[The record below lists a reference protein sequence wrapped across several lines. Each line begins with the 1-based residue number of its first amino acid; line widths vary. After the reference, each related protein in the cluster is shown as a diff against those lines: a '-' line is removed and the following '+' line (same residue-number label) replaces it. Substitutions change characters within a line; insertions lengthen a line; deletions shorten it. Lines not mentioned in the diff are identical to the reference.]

1 MERSEAA
8 SSQKSAAAKKTNIGR
23 SRKGCMKGKGGP
35 ENAMCTYKGVRQRT
49 WGKWVA
55 EIREPNRGARLWLG
69 TFNTS
74 LEAALAYDEAA
85 WKLYGPEAKVNLP
98 YNCPTT
104 LVSGC
109 DFSSVHV
116 VPDQEMEKSC
126 ESVGRSLFVGKSGGS
141 SGSSE
146 DGLGKGSAFSGW
158 IDGEENLYWPQLLEA
173 NDALEVND
181 IGFSMS
187 DLLGGE
193 DFKDWDGLQSPWNL

>member
-8 SSQKSAAAKKTNIGR
+8 SSQKSAAAEAAKKTNIGR

-74 LEAALAYDEAA
+74 LEAAVAYDEAA

-104 LVSGC
+104 SVSGS
-109 DFSSVHV
+109 DHV
-116 VPDQEMEKSC
+116 VKGC
-126 ESVGRSLFVGKSGGS
+126 ESVGRSLFVGESGGS

-146 DGLGKGSAFSGW
+146 DGFVEGSSFSGW

-173 NDALEVND
+173 NDALEVNH
-181 IGFSMS
+181 IGFPMS